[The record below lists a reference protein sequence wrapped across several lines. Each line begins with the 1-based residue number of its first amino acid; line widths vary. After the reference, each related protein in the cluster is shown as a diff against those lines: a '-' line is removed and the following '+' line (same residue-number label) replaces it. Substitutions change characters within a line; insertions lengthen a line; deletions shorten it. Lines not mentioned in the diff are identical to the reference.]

1 MDVTREQ
8 VLRFRHHQQRLAGAG
23 AQDDCPILDLGV
35 QDTGGPRAA
44 RWALA
49 LRGCEVDDARLVYAW
64 TLRGA
69 PHAYRRREIAQ
80 VAAATAP
87 YDEADAAKR
96 VFDAAKPLKEAGV
109 PILDA
114 LDTIAGHLREI
125 VAGPTGKGEASSAL
139 SARLPPPYLRE
150 CRPCNAI
157 HTYEQPFRFAALR
170 AGLELVPD
178 TSPPVLQRIDGWGGA
193 ATSAPVHLDPIR
205 AVLHFLGPTTPKQV
219 AGYLD
224 APVRTVR
231 RCWPDG
237 TREVAVD
244 GEPREVLV
252 EDLDVLRDA
261 PPASGVRLLGAFD
274 PWLQTRDRELLVADP
289 GRREDLWR
297 TLGRPGGVLAGHEVV
312 GTWRPRSN
320 GATLRLCV
328 EIWDGGDPPAGIDD
342 EAERL
347 AFHRGQR
354 FGGYT
359 DR

>member
-23 AQDDCPILDLGV
+23 AQDDCPILDLGG

-49 LRGCEVDDARLVYAW
+49 LRGCEVD
-64 TLRGA
+64 
-69 PHAYRRREIAQ
+69 
-80 VAAATAP
+80 
-87 YDEADAAKR
+87 
-96 VFDAAKPLKEAGV
+96 
-109 PILDA
+109 
-114 LDTIAGHLREI
+114 
-125 VAGPTGKGEASSAL
+125 
-139 SARLPPPYLRE
+139 
-150 CRPCNAI
+150 
-157 HTYEQPFRFAALR
+157 
-170 AGLELVPD
+170 
-178 TSPPVLQRIDGWGGA
+178 SPPVLQRIDGWGGA

-289 GRREDLWR
+289 GRRKDLWR

-320 GATLRLCV
+320 GATLRLFV

-354 FGGYT
+354 FGGYA